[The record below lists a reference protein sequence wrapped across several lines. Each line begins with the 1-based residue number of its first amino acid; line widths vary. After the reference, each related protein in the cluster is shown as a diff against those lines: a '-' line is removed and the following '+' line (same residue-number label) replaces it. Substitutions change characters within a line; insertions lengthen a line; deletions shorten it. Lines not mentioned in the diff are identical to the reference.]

1 MDQAVERLAFGP
13 PWKADGGLGVPGE
26 WLVTEPDGGVVHPD
40 TLGGRWSRLTTSAG
54 VPPITLHGARHS
66 YAMLAL
72 GAGARLDVVS
82 RQLGHASATFTAD
95 IYTHDSDEA
104 AHQAAALVG
113 RFGGMKEGPKHRAL
127 SFALVVAVAGAGFE
141 PATSGL

>member
-1 MDQAVERLAFGP
+1 
-13 PWKADGGLGVPGE
+13 
-26 WLVTEPDGGVVHPD
+26 
-40 TLGGRWSRLTTSAG
+40 
-54 VPPITLHGARHS
+54 
-66 YAMLAL
+66 MLAL

-82 RQLGHASATFTAD
+82 RHFGHASATFTAD

-104 AHQAAALVG
+104 AHQQRG
-113 RFGGMKEGPKHRAL
+113 TSWGNFGGMKEGPKHRAL